1 MIVGVERFFKA
12 AIVDRNTSISSA
24 ALVSSYHLHPIARD
38 VIKRWANEAAEA
50 VQNKGGAYGTAYGQG
65 YQAVQSSSSI
75 VQYHALGLLYLIRQG
90 DRMAVTKMIHQLS
103 GAKGAGGTLRSPF
116 AICMLIRFAAKV
128 MEEDPKCVA
137 FSLAFLLPQGT
148 ADSHLVPA
156 ASSAP
161 CTSSSRATSSTRATW
176 STTRPLAP
184 SAT

>member
-38 VIKRWANEAAEA
+38 VIKRWANEASEA
-50 VQNKGGAYGTAYGQG
+50 VQNKAPSYGNQYGQG
-65 YQAVQSSSSI
+65 YQTVQSSSAI

-90 DRMAVTKMIHQLS
+90 DRMAVTKMIQQLS
-103 GAKGAGGTLRSPF
+103 GSKGSGGTLRSPM

-128 MEEDPKCVA
+128 MEEDPKYARKPSPRYCVRD
-137 FSLAFLLPQGT
+137 
-148 ADSHLVPA
+148 ADTPACPPA

-161 CTSSSRATSSTRATW
+161 CTSSSRLT
-176 STTRPLAP
+176 
-184 SAT
+184 